1 MFIERGK
8 PEEIPKGAIR
18 LTKDEVMEYMTNLIQ
33 KWPNTMELWALK
45 HGNPILSSAV
55 VISSSVILHFY
66 RKRLKLGNYGRFTL
80 FLPVVIMP
88 SIFDQIYQ
96 SSITTKSIIL
106 QEDCPICISTQS
118 MFIQLGTGIVY
129 PLMSTIG
136 GSYMVAHKMNL
147 LSFKSNGPD
156 IVKEFAQHLT
166 KLSRPLYNRL
176 TAFVIGHALLSYMI
190 SHYQMENFEFLR
202 LKMLQQQN
210 EEIEASRQRKQISN
224 K

>member
-1 MFIERGK
+1 
-8 PEEIPKGAIR
+8 
-18 LTKDEVMEYMTNLIQ
+18 
-33 KWPNTMELWALK
+33 
-45 HGNPILSSAV
+45 
-55 VISSSVILHFY
+55 
-66 RKRLKLGNYGRFTL
+66 
-80 FLPVVIMP
+80 
-88 SIFDQIYQ
+88 
-96 SSITTKSIIL
+96 
-106 QEDCPICISTQS
+106 
-118 MFIQLGTGIVY
+118 
-129 PLMSTIG
+129 
-136 GSYMVAHKMNL
+136 MNL